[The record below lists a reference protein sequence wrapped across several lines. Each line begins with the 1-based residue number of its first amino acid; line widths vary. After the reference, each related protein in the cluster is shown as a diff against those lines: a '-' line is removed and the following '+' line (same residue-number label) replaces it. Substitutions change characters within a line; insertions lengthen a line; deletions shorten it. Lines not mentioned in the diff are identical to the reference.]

1 MKYSSVFSSIIPIL
15 LNFLLCSS
23 FPLPFQFFIKKCR
36 TLERVRLPYLYL
48 EGLIDNTID
57 LSTNGDNG
65 VLKQILR
72 KGDITKGYPKKRDEV
87 NIEWEIFLLN
97 GTLVHSSKSELQE
110 DGFSFRLSSNKDHS
124 DREVLLGWDMGVFSM
139 LEGEIASYTIDGR
152 Y

>member
-1 MKYSSVFSSIIPIL
+1 M
-15 LNFLLCSS
+15 
-23 FPLPFQFFIKKCR
+23 
-36 TLERVRLPYLYL
+36 
-48 EGLIDNTID
+48 
-57 LSTNGDNG
+57 
-65 VLKQILR
+65 LKQILR